1 MPGLGIGLDLDRQ
14 GGAGAAPPFSPAD
27 LAGLVLWGKAD
38 AGTFQDTAR
47 TTPATADTDPV
58 GGWADQ
64 SGAGT
69 HLSQAT
75 AGARPLLKL
84 AIKNGLPVLRFDG
97 SNDTLGLSL
106 ALGTSHTTFLV
117 LNLASRNILMGENA
131 VNRYI
136 EAQAAATAYVTAGET
151 ATQAMAW
158 TLSTWY
164 VFGIRRGVDSVE
176 FRRNGAVVGT
186 QDLGTGGDGITLANL
201 SGPSFFAGM
210 DVGEIL
216 SYSRQLTGPEAAQV
230 EAYLNS
236 RFSVY

>member
-1 MPGLGIGLDLDRQ
+1 MGFR
-14 GGAGAAPPFSPAD
+14 FSAST
-27 LAGLVLWGKAD
+27 G
-38 AGTFQDTAR
+38 
-47 TTPATADTDPV
+47 
-58 GGWADQ
+58 
-64 SGAGT
+64 
-69 HLSQAT
+69 
-75 AGARPLLKL
+75 
-84 AIKNGLPVLRFDG
+84 
-97 SNDTLGLSL
+97 NDTLGLTL

-164 VFGIRRGVDSVE
+164 VFGIRRGVDQVE

-201 SGPSFFAGM
+201 SGPLLRGDGRGRDPLLFPAAHGSGGGAGRRLPQLALFS
-210 DVGEIL
+210 IL
-216 SYSRQLTGPEAAQV
+216 DDE
-230 EAYLNS
+230 
-236 RFSVY
+236 